1 MKKIELIVLDCD
13 GVISIGEARPFSLK
27 LLARLAEFNQ
37 RARLGADSPAVTLNT
52 GRPSP
57 YVEAVLQ
64 AIDGWQPALYESGA
78 GMYFPQTYRF
88 ATTPLFTANHK
99 TILQDIIRR
108 IDRELVRPGH
118 AYWQPGKSVCYSL
131 FAHQPLTIADFFPT
145 VEAIVNSISTDFTAT
160 PAGLALNIH
169 PAGINKGTGLKW
181 LAEVSGIEPAAMA
194 GVGDSSGDVDF
205 LKLVG
210 YPAAPSNAT
219 DEVKAVARYVAP
231 QPDAHGLLDILDAW
245 QL

>member
-1 MKKIELIVLDCD
+1 M
-13 GVISIGEARPFSLK
+13 
-27 LLARLAEFNQ
+27 
-37 RARLGADSPAVTLNT
+37 PAVTLNT

-64 AIDGWQPALYESGA
+64 AINGWQPALYESGA
-78 GMYFPQTYRF
+78 GLYFPETYQF
-88 ATTPLFTANHK
+88 AITPLFTAEHK
-99 TILQDIIRR
+99 AMLQDIVGQVG
-108 IDRELVRPGH
+108 RELVRPGH

-145 VEAIVNSISTDFTAT
+145 VKTIVNRISTEFTVT

-181 LAEVSGIEPAAMA
+181 LAEVSGIDLAAMA

-210 YPAAPSNAT
+210 HPAAPSNAT
-219 DEVKAVARYVAP
+219 DDVKAVARYVAS
-231 QPDAHGLLDILDAW
+231 QPDANGLLEILDSW